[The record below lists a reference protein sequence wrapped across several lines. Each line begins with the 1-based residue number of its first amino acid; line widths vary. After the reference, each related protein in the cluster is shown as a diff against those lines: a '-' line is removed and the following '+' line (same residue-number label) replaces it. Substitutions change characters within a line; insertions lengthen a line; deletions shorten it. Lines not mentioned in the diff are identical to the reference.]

1 MIPKKRPRMPQ
12 SACFAGNPP
21 YAAHS
26 FKHEDNVAK
35 MVRWAAYYLYRDR
48 LGFRAG
54 PRDLDALDIKG
65 VGLSKDDDVAPSL
78 YPALSSPWRLVMACW
93 PLVETGSGAEP
104 FAGRSGR
111 SRLGWKV
118 AAKADGVCHPSPE
131 CGREPL

>member
-65 VGLSKDDDVAPSL
+65 VGLSKDDPTFGVTEVFHDKIAVSLPSNGGEENSTL
-78 YPALSSPWRLVMACW
+78 TVTYHGWRLDFGPREAQSSIEAAT
-93 PLVETGSGAEP
+93 P
-104 FAGRSGR
+104 RSILR
-111 SRLGWKV
+111 
-118 AAKADGVCHPSPE
+118 
-131 CGREPL
+131 